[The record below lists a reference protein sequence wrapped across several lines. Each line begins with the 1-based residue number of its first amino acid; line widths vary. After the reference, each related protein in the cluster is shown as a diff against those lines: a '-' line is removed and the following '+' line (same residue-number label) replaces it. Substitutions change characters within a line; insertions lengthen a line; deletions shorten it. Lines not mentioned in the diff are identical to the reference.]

1 MGFYSFSYFLTTVII
16 YSLFGLGIYRFFVT
30 PKSIKEG
37 LIVFFVNLIVF
48 LLIYPTGN
56 LFLWFIITG
65 IIPIPLGLIF
75 KTFTKWSLIKYIF
88 IIIIILIFYYNYT
101 QL

>member
-1 MGFYSFSYFLTTVII
+1 MDLYSFSYFLITTVL

-30 PKSIKEG
+30 PKSVKEG
-37 LIVFFVNLIVF
+37 LTAFFVNLIVF
-48 LLIYPTGN
+48 LIIYPTGN
-56 LFLWFIITG
+56 LFLWFLIAG

-75 KTFTKWSLIKYIF
+75 KTFTKWSLIKYIV
-88 IIIIILIFYYNYT
+88 IIIIILIFYLNFI